1 MKSKIVDYIL
11 ILNVIIRNLKN
22 LNKIKK
28 LDFSLVTA
36 SDEQHY
42 LYLENLLIRY
52 KKANNKNKFNKI
64 FIFDLGLT
72 TEQIQKIL
80 QYDFVELRKFPFDS
94 FPPFYNKRLENH
106 NYKLGGF
113 AWKPA
118 IIDILKKEEI
128 MNIIWLDS
136 ACTFNK
142 KIFLFKLL
150 IFNYGFASF
159 ESSGQIKDWTH
170 ISVLKKL
177 NIVDKEALLNSPNL
191 MAGVVGFS
199 FRSELADSLLKE
211 WNKLA
216 SQEDLIFPKKS
227 TIFNHRHDQSLLSI
241 IYWSMTNNKLP
252 SNVSTF
258 GIKIQNWPNKILFFY
273 DEKKDIRKKL
283 LTKYLFNSTTTNKR
297 AKVIVLLNAKSLKK
311 IPLRLIF
318 TKKVILF
325 ITESFELKTLKE
337 FKIKKHFVKVYLDT
351 NIDNTYYQKEISNFD
366 LDYIDEIIAEE
377 YRIVLNEK

>member
-94 FPPFYNKRLENH
+94 FPPFYNKRLEDH

-170 ISVLKKL
+170 VSVLKKL

>member
-1 MKSKIVDYIL
+1 MKSKIIDYIL
-11 ILNVIIRNLKN
+11 ILNLIIRNLKD

-42 LYLENLLIRY
+42 LYLENLLITY
-52 KKANNKNKFNKI
+52 KKETNKNKFNKI
-64 FIFDLGLT
+64 FIFDLGLS
-72 TEQIQKIL
+72 TEQIKKIV
-80 QYDFVELRKFPFDS
+80 QYDFVELRKFPFDN
-94 FPPFYNKRLENH
+94 FPSFYNKRLENH

-118 IIDILKKEEI
+118 IIDILKKEEV

-136 ACTFNK
+136 ACTFNT

-159 ESSGQIKDWTH
+159 ESSGLIKDWTH
-170 ISVLKKL
+170 VSVLKKL
-177 NIVDKEALLNSPNL
+177 KIFDNEALLNSSNL

-199 FRSELADSLLKE
+199 FRNELADSLLKG

-216 SQEDLIFPKKS
+216 NQEELIFPKKS
-227 TIFNHRHDQSLLSI
+227 TILNHRHDQSLLSI
-241 IYWSMTNNKLP
+241 LYWSMTNNKLP
-252 SNVSTF
+252 SNISTF

-283 LTKYLFNSTTTNKR
+283 LKKYLFNSTTTNKR

-325 ITESFELKTLKE
+325 ITDSFELNILKK
-337 FKIKKHFVKVYLDT
+337 FKIKKQFVKVYLDA
-351 NIDNTYYQKEISNFD
+351 NIDNIYNQKEISNFN
-366 LDYIDEIIAEE
+366 LDNIDEIITKE
-377 YRIVLNEK
+377 YRIALNEK

>member
-170 ISVLKKL
+170 VSVLKKL